1 MLVLSL
7 LRRLGEE
14 LGDRGR
20 GRYTL
25 LLVDPPLV
33 GLGLLVMLLRLL
45 VHVVYL
51 MGIGVRELVELLLF
65 LTW

>member
-1 MLVLSL
+1 MLSL
-7 LRRLGEE
+7 LRRLSVE